1 MGGNLLPRT
10 ESREM
15 GERLVPYV
23 TGTPNAMLGPGRQGL
38 HPLRKTC
45 FRLKTASAGAGML

>member
-23 TGTPNAMLGPGRQGL
+23 TGTPNAMLGPAAPAARVYIL
-38 HPLRKTC
+38 YE
-45 FRLKTASAGAGML
+45 RLASA